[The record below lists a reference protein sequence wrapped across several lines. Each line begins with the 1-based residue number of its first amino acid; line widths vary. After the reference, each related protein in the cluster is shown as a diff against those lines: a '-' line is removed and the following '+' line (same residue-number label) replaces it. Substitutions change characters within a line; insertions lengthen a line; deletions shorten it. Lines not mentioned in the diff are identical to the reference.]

1 VLGKKEIYPRQNS
14 YGSNNSVN
22 MKRDIVEAAFR
33 DIDSLETES
42 KTKAPFEESL
52 REIASA
58 VSVCL
63 EIGKRNPKEL
73 FQLFSSY
80 RVTCD
85 PKIGWQYDTDGNVF
99 VINLLAL
106 LYTSA
111 WRLASAFVHEA
122 EHVLFLRSKGMLDA
136 PESKQE
142 EFAQKFRRE
151 SEIQAVKTERRFL
164 LSIRRYVP
172 PTTRVFVTKKGIKKG
187 YMIEKIDRSIKGAE
201 KWLRELKESKD
212 MEAKKYVKAVE
223 NIALHNNTLI
233 ASELG
238 IEMPKPNSEGKYKQ
252 LSIVWQAL
260 LKSP

>member
-1 VLGKKEIYPRQNS
+1 MLGKEGIHPRQNS
-14 YGSNNSVN
+14 YGSSNSVN

-42 KTKAPFEESL
+42 KTKALFDKFL

-58 VSVCL
+58 VSAYL
-63 EIGKRNPKEL
+63 EMGRRNPKEL
-73 FQLFSSY
+73 FQLFSIY

-85 PKIGWQYDTDGNVF
+85 PKINWQYDTDGNVF
-99 VINLLAL
+99 IINLLAL
-106 LYTSA
+106 LYTPA
-111 WRLASAFVHEA
+111 WMLASAFVHEA
-122 EHVLFLRSKGMLDA
+122 EHVLFLRSKGMRDA
-136 PESKQE
+136 PEPKQE

-164 LSIRRYVP
+164 LSIRRHVP
-172 PTTRVFVTKKGIKKG
+172 PTTRVFVVKKGTKKGYIT
-187 YMIEKIDRSIKGAE
+187 YKIDRIIKGVE

-212 MEAKKYVKAVE
+212 MEAKKYLKDVE
-223 NIALHNNTLI
+223 NIALHNDTMI

-238 IEMPKPNSEGKYKQ
+238 IEMPNSKGKYKQ

-260 LKSP
+260 LK